1 MKKTVMRSYAKLIVR
16 VGANVQKGQEVRVFA
31 SLDQPEF
38 IKMLAEE
45 CYKAGASRVTVDW
58 NYPEL
63 TKLSARY
70 MKLRDLSETREWEK
84 ARMQDMVD
92 HLPVRIFIESEDPD
106 GLRGINPKYFKA
118 FAARIKISKPYRD
131 AIDNK
136 HQWCIAAVPGEA
148 WAKKVHPELSKRA
161 AVEQLWKDI
170 LYTARAD
177 GEDPIADWE
186 EHNRDL
192 KARSKYLNDLH
203 LRELRYHSA
212 NGTDFKVGLIPTAE
226 FHAGR
231 DKTMQGVVY
240 DPNMPTE
247 EVFTSPDRRTAE
259 GIVYATKPLS
269 YQGQLIENFSVR
281 FEKGRAVEV
290 KAEKGQDVLEQI
302 ISMDEGCHYLGEC
315 ALVPKESPIHQ
326 SGLLFYNT
334 LFDENAACHLALGFG
349 FDECVKG
356 FENMTKEELYE
367 IGVNDAGNHTDFM
380 IGSDDLSIDG
390 VDERTPSSA
399 TAPGHSKMPP
409 SLREVARRRRDGRS
423 GFFYVPQLFRRFDS

>member
-63 TKLSARY
+63 TKLAARY

-92 HLPVRIFIESEDPD
+92 HLPVRIFIKSEDPD

-118 FAARIKISKPYRD
+118 FAEKVKVSKPYRD

-161 AVEQLWKDI
+161 AVEQLWMDI
-170 LYTARAD
+170 LSTARAD

-192 KARSKYLNDLH
+192 KARSNYLNDLH

-390 VDERTPSSA
+390 VDEHGNVHPI
-399 TAPGHSKMPP
+399 
-409 SLREVARRRRDGRS
+409 
-423 GFFYVPQLFRRFDS
+423 FRNGTWAF

>member
-118 FAARIKISKPYRD
+118 FAARVKISKPYRD

-231 DKTMQGVVY
+231 DTTMQGVVY

-349 FDECVKG
+349 FDEGVKG

-390 VDERTPSSA
+390 VDEHGNVHPI
-399 TAPGHSKMPP
+399 
-409 SLREVARRRRDGRS
+409 
-423 GFFYVPQLFRRFDS
+423 FRNGTWAF